1 MTQTLKRLVRLG
13 AIAWWAVASIAGGA
27 CARKPAA
34 ASGAAIPTPTPTP
47 QQRLPA
53 TLRVT
58 NSNWSDMRI
67 YVVRGSVWL
76 RLGLVTTNNTA
87 EFLIPAEFL
96 STAGSATLI
105 ADPVGGRGGYSTS
118 LTGVMPGDELELT
131 VTTPLQY
138 SHLVVR

>member
-1 MTQTLKRLVRLG
+1 MTQTLKRLVRLV
-13 AIAWWAVASIAGGA
+13 AIAWWAVSPIAGGA
-27 CARKPAA
+27 CARKSAA
-34 ASGAAIPTPTPTP
+34 ATGSSTPTP

-118 LTGVMPGDELELT
+118 LTGVMPGDALELT
-131 VTTPLQY
+131 VATPMQY

>member
-1 MTQTLKRLVRLG
+1 MTQTPKRLVRLV
-13 AIAWWAVASIAGGA
+13 AIAWCTVPLIAGAA

-34 ASGAAIPTPTPTP
+34 TTLSTPTPE
-47 QQRLPA
+47 RRVPA

-76 RLGLVTTNNTA
+76 RLGLVTTNTTA
-87 EFLIPAEFL
+87 EFLIPADFL
-96 STAGSATLI
+96 SAAASATLI

-131 VTTPLQY
+131 IATPLQY